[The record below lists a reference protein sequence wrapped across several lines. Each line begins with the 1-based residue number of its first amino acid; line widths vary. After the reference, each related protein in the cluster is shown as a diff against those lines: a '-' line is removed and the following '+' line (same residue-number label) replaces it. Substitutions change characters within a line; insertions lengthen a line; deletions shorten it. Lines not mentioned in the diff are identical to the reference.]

1 VNVVHI
7 TERQIMIARK
17 TKTHVRK
24 RQITKA
30 ALDILNKKGLEGLT
44 IGSIAKKTRMTNS
57 NVYRH
62 FAGKGAIVG
71 AVIER
76 VGMALQ
82 KFVQAAGKNRT
93 PLESLE
99 EIFMSHIKFIERNR
113 YYPQIIFSEKMY
125 RAGPEISG
133 ELNRYMMGYFD
144 KIKAILR
151 LGIQCRSFSE
161 GLDTDAAA
169 DVFVG
174 LIQSIAMRW
183 VISGYRC
190 SPSKKGANVWQIFL
204 RGILTRH

>member
-1 VNVVHI
+1 MEI
-7 TERQIMIARK
+7 QIMRARK
-17 TKTHVRK
+17 TKTRVRK

-30 ALDILNKKGLEGLT
+30 ASDILNEKGLEGLT
-44 IGSIAKKTRMTNS
+44 IESIAKKTRMTNS

-62 FAGKGAIVG
+62 FAGKDAIVG
-71 AVIER
+71 AVIEQ
-76 VGMALQ
+76 VGAALQ
-82 KFVQAAGKNRT
+82 QFVQAAGKNQT

-99 EIFMSHIKFIERNR
+99 EIFMRHIKFIERNR
-113 YYPQIIFSEKMY
+113 YCPQIIFSEKMY

-133 ELNRYMMGYFD
+133 DLNRYMMGYFG

-151 LGIQCRSFSE
+151 RGIQCGSFSE

-183 VISGYRC
+183 VISGYQI
-190 SPSKKGANVWQIFL
+190 SPSKKGKRVWKIFL
-204 RGILTRH
+204 KGILTRD